1 MKVKDTTIN
10 AARVSLTAYYDD
22 HAVTRSIPATQLR
35 EEYPEWEVKE
45 LTDVET
51 PATPTADSGHRK
63 SSPRNTTT
71 ATIVITQPK

>member
-22 HAVTRSIPATQLR
+22 HAVTRSIPTTQLKA
-35 EEYPEWEVKE
+35 EYPEWEVKE